1 MIRKI
6 ILLIFAIYVTVYCQ
20 GYRNPPCG
28 IKTLMEAGTTAVVD
42 DASACVLNPA
52 GLLLIKQNQ
61 FDIGILSLFSE
72 TKYSNSSASSKRENT
87 FAIIGDLYFA
97 VVPEKTNIRFG
108 FGITSPYGQ
117 KTQWDKSFT
126 EAVWAY
132 SVPYHGEMK
141 FVTFSPSIA
150 FALNEKISIGCG
162 VDIHNSTIKTKQS
175 VPWSFITGTPDGI
188 AVLKGD
194 DVSTALRFGIHYHKE
209 AHSLGF
215 VWNSPFEMNYSG
227 SFAMT
232 NMPEPPPF
240 PDIKSYVNSSF
251 IIKFPEIY
259 SLGYRWKGTRLS
271 IQLGTEFVRY
281 SCLKSIRVDAGPDS
295 FLIPE
300 IEKDWKDVLTY
311 SAGLRYRVNSKCD
324 ITAGIS
330 FIETPVPDR
339 TFEPLLPD
347 ANRFIY
353 TVGTTIKIKSGIL
366 SFFYM
371 YNQFEQRNIQQ
382 GRFTDGLYKSS
393 GSFVGG
399 GYTADI

>member
-6 ILLIFAIYVTVYCQ
+6 ILLIFALYATVYCQ

-52 GLLLIKQNQ
+52 GLLLITQNQ
-61 FDIGILSLFSE
+61 FDIGSLSLLSE
-72 TKYSNSSASSKRENT
+72 TKYSNSSASSKKENT

-97 VVPEKTNIRFG
+97 VVPEKSNIRLG

-126 EAVWAY
+126 EEIWAY
-132 SVPYHGEMK
+132 SVPYHGEMR

-150 FALNEKISIGCG
+150 FALNEKISIGYSM
-162 VDIHNSTIKTKQS
+162 DIHSSTIKTKQS
-175 VPWSFITGTPDGI
+175 VPWSFITGTPDGT

-194 DVSTALRFGIHYHKE
+194 DVSTGLRFGIHYHKE
-209 AHSLGF
+209 AHSFGF

-227 SFAMT
+227 SFSMT
-232 NMPEPPPF
+232 NMPDPPPF

-251 IIKFPEIY
+251 TIKFPEIY
-259 SLGYRWKGTRLS
+259 SLGYKWKSSRIS

-281 SCLKSIRVDAGPDS
+281 SCLKSIKVDAGPDS

-300 IEKDWKDVLTY
+300 IEKDWKDVRTY
-311 SAGLRYRVNSKCD
+311 SAGLRYRINGRCD
-324 ITAGIS
+324 IAAGIS
-330 FIETPVPDR
+330 FVETPVPDR

-353 TVGTTIKIKSGIL
+353 TVGTTIKIKSGTL
-366 SFFYM
+366 SFFYI

-382 GRFTDGLYKSS
+382 GRFTDGIYKSS
-393 GSFVGG
+393 GSFVGC
-399 GYTADI
+399 GYTANI